1 MLKKIFLNNDIVV
14 QYSTVRNENVECEA
28 SVPYTSSIF
37 IDERKVEKS
46 KLKRGST
53 VEQNSDG
60 EYVFSLPEKQEK
72 TNTREYPK
80 VSPTQFKLL
89 LTGEERISLRG
100 AVETDPGIA
109 DLFDLV
115 DDPRT
120 SSIDLNLSSVQ
131 EAIDYALNFLES
143 EGVVSDVVTRKEEI
157 LSGKL
162 R

>member
-1 MLKKIFLNNDIVV
+1 MKQARLNSKNVVV
-14 QYSTVRNENVECEA
+14 QTAPFVW
-28 SVPYTSSIF
+28 
-37 IDERKVEKS
+37 DEVHPGTGLEF
-46 KLKRGST
+46 
-53 VEQNSDG
+53 VNCP
-60 EYVFSLPEKQEK
+60 EYVEAGYTYDPDNDSWIKPEPKPEPEPK
-72 TNTREYPK
+72 PIPYPK

-89 LTGEERISLRG
+89 LTREERITLRG

-143 EGVVSDVVTRKEEI
+143 ESVISDVVTRKEEI